1 MNQIER
7 TNQPFQG
14 VIPTPAGILYGQNER
29 VDVLNDRILSRFSC
43 DVPLQAN
50 FDVRPV
56 PTKYSRFPVIDRV
69 TPPKLGIKDRGDFR
83 VSDNFA
89 PVQSRGPVDGYFSQ
103 VDKESTLR
111 NQFFAI
117 QAAPQAAYIPMSDS
131 DLYKVPMAAPSTRKE
146 PQPHPALFDRYRM
159 DVLAPVRN
167 ADPAVG
173 HKTFMN
179 DTRVQLRGGVLN
191 PDI

>member
-14 VIPTPAGILYGQNER
+14 IIPTPAGILYGQNAR
-29 VDVLNDRILSRFSC
+29 VDELNTRILSRFSC
-43 DVPLQAN
+43 DTPLQAN

-56 PTKYSRFPVIDRV
+56 PTKYARFPVIDRI
-69 TPPKLGIKDRGDFR
+69 TQPKIGIKDRGDFR
-83 VSDNFA
+83 VSDTFA

-117 QAAPQAAYIPMSDS
+117 QAAPQSTYIPRSDS
-131 DLYKVPMAAPSTRKE
+131 DLYKVKMPKPSVSE
-146 PQPHPALFDRYRM
+146 PQPHMGLFDRYQM
-159 DVLAPVRN
+159 DVLAPGRN
-167 ADPAVG
+167 IDPKIG

-191 PDI
+191 PNV

>member
-14 VIPTPAGILYGQNER
+14 LIPTPAGIIYGQNER
-29 VDVLNDRILSRFSC
+29 VDEINNRILSRIAC

-50 FDVRPV
+50 FDIRPV
-56 PTKYSRFPVIDRV
+56 PTKYARFPVIDRIAQ
-69 TPPKLGIKDRGDFR
+69 PKIDIKDRGDFL
-83 VSDNFA
+83 VSEQFA

-103 VDKESTLR
+103 VNVESSLR

-117 QAAPQAAYIPMSDS
+117 QSAPQAAYIPSSNS
-131 DLYKVPMAAPSTRKE
+131 DLYRVSMAKPSIVE
-146 PQPHPALFDRYRM
+146 PQPHMGLFDRYQM
-159 DVLAPVRN
+159 DILAPVRN
-167 ADPAVG
+167 ADPNIG

-179 DTRVQLRGGVLN
+179 DTRVQMRGGVLN
-191 PDI
+191 P

>member
-14 VIPTPAGILYGQNER
+14 IIPTPAGILYGQNAR
-29 VDVLNDRILSRFSC
+29 VDELNDRILSRFSC
-43 DVPLQAN
+43 DAPLQAN

-56 PTKYSRFPVIDRV
+56 PTKYSRFPIIDRV
-69 TPPKLGIKDRGDFR
+69 AQPKISIKDRGDFR

-89 PVQSRGPVDGYFSQ
+89 PVQSNGPVDGYFSQ

-117 QAAPQAAYIPMSDS
+117 QAAPKCTYIPKSDS
-131 DLYKVPMAAPSTRKE
+131 DLYKVKMPTPSIKE
-146 PQPHPALFDRYRM
+146 PQPHPSLFERYRM

-167 ADPAVG
+167 ADPTIG

-191 PDI
+191 PNV

>member
-69 TPPKLGIKDRGDFR
+69 TQPKIGIKDRGDFR

-103 VDKESTLR
+103 VDKESSLR

-117 QAAPQAAYIPMSDS
+117 QSAPQAAYIPSSDS
-131 DLYKVPMAAPSTRKE
+131 DLYKVKMPTPTVKE
-146 PQPHPALFDRYRM
+146 AQPHPSLFDRYRM

-167 ADPAVG
+167 ADPNVG

-191 PDI
+191 PAV